1 MVDTPK
7 SQALEWQ
14 HYWRIVAQR
23 KWMLITMCIVSV
35 VGGYFLPYLSADQ
48 YEASAL
54 ILVRP
59 NEEIQ
64 LSSQS
69 GGSKELLNAPI
80 GASQSETPG
89 KTYIELAR
97 SYTVIE
103 RVTRILD
110 LDAQEPVSEDGL
122 LDVLKNR
129 VKDFVKDTVQ
139 VLKYGRIFETDSFL
153 ETVNAVQE
161 GLDLKTTLETYVF
174 SIGFKADDAEKAADV
189 VNTVT
194 EVFMDYLVE
203 LNRSESEAIRTFL
216 EAELERAYEELTVA
230 GRELQAFKDEHG
242 T

>member
-14 HYWRIVAQR
+14 HYWRIVTQR
-23 KWMLITMCIVSV
+23 KWMIITMCIVSTV
-35 VGGYFLPYLSADQ
+35 AGYFLPYLSADQ

-59 NEEIQ
+59 KEEIQ
-64 LSSQS
+64 FSQS
-69 GGSKELLNAPI
+69 GSKELLNAPI

-139 VLKYGRIFETDSFL
+139 VLKYGRTFETDSFL

-174 SIGFKADDAEKAADV
+174 SIGFEADDAEMAADV
-189 VNTVT
+189 VNTV
-194 EVFMDYLVE
+194 V
-203 LNRSESEAIRTFL
+203 
-216 EAELERAYEELTVA
+216 LTAHAQFA
-230 GRELQAFKDEHG
+230 GIFQSQVSC
-242 T
+242 